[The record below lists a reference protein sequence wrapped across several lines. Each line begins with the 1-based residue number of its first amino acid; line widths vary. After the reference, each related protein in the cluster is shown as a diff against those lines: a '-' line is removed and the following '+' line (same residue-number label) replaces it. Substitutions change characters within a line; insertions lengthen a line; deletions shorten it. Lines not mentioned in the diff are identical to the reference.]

1 MRLWQG
7 GRINLRPQLTGET
20 QVQLTGGRSAHQINK
35 QQVYLICGDCGEDV
49 LIQRRDGQVLSTSD
63 ITEALSTWAHTCVET
78 T

>member
-1 MRLWQG
+1 MRLWRG
-7 GRINLRPQLTGET
+7 GRLDIRPTLDGTT

-49 LIQRRDGQVLSTSD
+49 LIQRRDGQPLSSSD
-63 ITEALSTWAHTCVET
+63 ITEALGTWAHTCVET